1 MRCGVNPMATKE
13 KIVAPKKI
21 KITLIK
27 GLSGR
32 LPAQRKTVKALG
44 LGKINST
51 VVHDATPSILGM
63 VRVIGHMV
71 KVEEM

>member
-1 MRCGVNPMATKE
+1 MAAAKE
-13 KIVAPKKI
+13 NTAAPKQI
-21 KITLIK
+21 KITLVK

-51 VVHDATPSILGM
+51 VVREATPSILGM
-63 VRVIGHMV
+63 VRVIEHMV
-71 KVEEM
+71 TVEEM